1 MKLRTLV
8 SRIVGLALAS
18 LFFTACHDDKDLAP
32 TTASGTLELELDH
45 LVGSAPLAL
54 NSSTFYSTP
63 SGQQFKVS
71 TFNYYLSNIK
81 LKKADGTEY
90 AEPESYHLIRESDPA
105 TKRFTLTDVPA
116 GDYTSLT
123 FTLGVD
129 SVRNV
134 SGAQTGALDPSNGMF
149 WTWNSGYIYTKLEGS
164 SPQAG
169 GNQQLVFHIGGF
181 KAPNNTIRTVSP
193 SLNGAVVQVRDGRTP
208 SIHLQA
214 DVLRM
219 FTGVT
224 TIDFAKLSNTMGG
237 PNSVLVANNQAAG
250 MFRVDHVHG
259 N

>member
-1 MKLRTLV
+1 MSFTL
-8 SRIVGLALAS
+8 SAAAL
-18 LFFTACHDDKDLAP
+18 TACSDDKDATSATPAP
-32 TTASGTLELELDH
+32 GTLDIEVSH
-45 LVGSAPLAL
+45 VVGSAPLTL
-54 NSSTFYSTP
+54 NSSTFYTTA

-71 TFNYYLSNIK
+71 TFNYYLSNFK

-90 AEPESYHLIRESDPA
+90 AAPESYFLIRESDPA
-105 TKRFTLTDVPA
+105 TKAFTLKDVPA

-181 KAPNNTIRTVSP
+181 KKPNNTIRTLSP
-193 SLNGAVVQVRDGRTP
+193 SLNGAVVQVRNGRTP
-208 SIHLQA
+208 TVHLQA
-214 DVLRM
+214 DVLKM

-237 PNSVLVANNQAAG
+237 PSSVLVADNQAAG
-250 MFRVDHVHG
+250 MLRVDHVHG